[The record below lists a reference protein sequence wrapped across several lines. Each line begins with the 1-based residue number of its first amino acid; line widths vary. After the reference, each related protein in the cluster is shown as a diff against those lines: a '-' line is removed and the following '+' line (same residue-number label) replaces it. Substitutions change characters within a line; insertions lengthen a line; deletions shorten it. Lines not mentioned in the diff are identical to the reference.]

1 MKNTKK
7 VKKAIKA
14 MKNTKKVT
22 PVKKTAVTTTPKV
35 TKATYRSV
43 ADNIYYDGYSYR
55 ARITVNGKCNS
66 KNFTSKTAAIRWRNE
81 FRRTIG

>member
-1 MKNTKK
+1 MKKTKIQ
-7 VKKAIKA
+7 KAIKA
-14 MKNTKKVT
+14 NKKNTKKVT
-22 PVKKTAVTTTPKV
+22 SVKKTVVTTTPKV

-43 ADNIYYDGYSYR
+43 ADNIYFDGYSYR

-66 KNFTSKTAAIRWRNE
+66 RNFISKTAAVRWRNE

>member
-1 MKNTKK
+1 MKKTTKMI
-7 VKKAIKA
+7 KKAVKA
-14 MKNTKKVT
+14 LKNTKKVT
-22 PVKKTAVTTTPKV
+22 SVKNPVTTPKT
-35 TKATYRSV
+35 TKTTYRSI
-43 ADNIYYDGYSYR
+43 ADNIYHDGYSYR